1 MRLLLL
7 MMIQDIF
14 VVLYIFFL
22 LLLKSFFAQKIFVS
36 FDYWPV
42 VCVTPYHL
50 HQSNPSGLYLFV
62 QEKIFVF
69 FNCSNIHC
77 FCMCN
82 VKRTFQLL
90 LPFRFFQL
98 QSFRTLSLVFLYFC
112 HSLNI
117 SSTLFTTCFF
127 SLKGMLALTH
137 TFITFSIVQWDARRT
152 VFPSTQERIW
162 GEGIG
167 PWPPLWVARI
177 V

>member
-1 MRLLLL
+1 MALTLKKVSVMLMKVAVLLLKYCWHKYFRVLVLHHLLWLVLVRLLLL

-14 VVLYIFFL
+14 VVLYTFFL

-62 QEKIFVF
+62 QEKNFVF

-90 LPFRFFQL
+90 
-98 QSFRTLSLVFLYFC
+98 
-112 HSLNI
+112 
-117 SSTLFTTCFF
+117 
-127 SLKGMLALTH
+127 
-137 TFITFSIVQWDARRT
+137 
-152 VFPSTQERIW
+152 
-162 GEGIG
+162 
-167 PWPPLWVARI
+167 
-177 V
+177 